1 MEGTKRKLIAL
12 ASLAVLA
19 ALAWTTMD
27 PGRVRLVVVILLG
40 AFAFRISLMTR
51 RAPDEEPIEEP
62 AEVVEVTKG

>member
-1 MEGTKRKLIAL
+1 MRVEGTKRKLIAL

-40 AFAFRISLMTR
+40 GFALRISLMTR
-51 RAPDEEPIEEP
+51 RASDE
-62 AEVVEVTKG
+62 AEVEEQQ